1 MKATTHPILGG
12 LCLLLVAW
20 LTLATACRPAPPP
33 PTSTPSP
40 VPASATATAT
50 WTPTPTITPTP
61 SPTPEPLAA
70 RVNGQPITLAEYE
83 AALARHQASL
93 PDSPPAEVQTLTLQ
107 TLIDQALLEQAA
119 QARQLTVAPAEVTT
133 VLSETI
139 SLMGGEAAYTAWL
152 TANHWSDA
160 AYRQALADEMLA
172 ARVIEAITADVPY
185 TTEFVR
191 ARVIEL
197 HDLARAQEALAQLQ
211 GGGDFLTVL
220 SLYSIDPNAAIT
232 QGDIGFFDRG
242 TLLIPAIE
250 EAAFALQPGAFSD
263 IIPVTRAD
271 GTMVYYIVQTTA
283 REPFRPYSLERR
295 AELTRQAFESWL
307 ATQRA
312 QAQIELLVSPAP

>member
-1 MKATTHPILGG
+1 MQRVTRLAGVG
-12 LCLLLVAW
+12 LCLGVVW
-20 LTLATACRPAPPP
+20 LALATACRPPSPP
-33 PTSTPSP
+33 PTPTLTSPPPSATPSP
-40 VPASATATAT
+40 T
-50 WTPTPTITPTP
+50 WTPTPTLTPTP

-70 RVNGQPITLAEYE
+70 RVNGQPIRLADYE
-83 AALARHQASL
+83 AALTHNQLSL
-93 PDSPPAEVQTLTLQ
+93 PDRPPAEVQALTLEM
-107 TLIDQALLEQAA
+107 LIDQALLEQEAS
-119 QARQLTVAPAEVTT
+119 ARQVTVAPAEVTA

-139 SLMGGEAAYTAWL
+139 SLMGGETAYAAWL

-160 AYRQALADEMLA
+160 AYREALADEMLA

-220 SLYSIDPNAAIT
+220 SLYSVDPNAALT

-242 TLLIPAIE
+242 TLLVPAIE

-312 QAQIELLVSPAP
+312 QAQIEVFLAAGP